1 MMKQKTFILKYFK
14 PGFPPGEE
22 TTAPIEPPMVQTVPT
37 TTPLAV
43 DIPTMTPIGHGEEN
57 IPPTAPLMS

>member
-22 TTAPIEPPMVQTVPT
+22 TTAPIEPPMAQTVPT

-43 DIPTMTPIGHGEEN
+43 DIPKMTPIGTGE
-57 IPPTAPLMS
+57 